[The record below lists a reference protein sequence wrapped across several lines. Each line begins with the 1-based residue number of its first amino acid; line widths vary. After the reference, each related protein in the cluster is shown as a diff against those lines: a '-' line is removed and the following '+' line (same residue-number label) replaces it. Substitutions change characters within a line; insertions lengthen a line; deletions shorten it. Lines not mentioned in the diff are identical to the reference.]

1 MVRMQPLRYLDFNPV
16 RDFWPTKLLRQ
27 CVCVVLS
34 PQFAV
39 VCYSSRKLTQQ
50 ERTRPTTDLCQGVHF
65 WDSLTQTGLLNTSS
79 DRNDSP
85 FAVTSFQKCDS
96 TKYLSHDRLNELL
109 ILVFISILSLIKDSL
124 FFFVCS
130 LRIVQFKHTYLEM
143 SSYMY
148 LLLTARVLCFR
159 KLTFTC

>member
-1 MVRMQPLRYLDFNPV
+1 MQPLRYLDFNPV

-124 FFFVCS
+124 FFCLFTQNSPVQTYISWDEFIYVSLAHCQGFV
-130 LRIVQFKHTYLEM
+130 L
-143 SSYMY
+143 
-148 LLLTARVLCFR
+148 
-159 KLTFTC
+159 